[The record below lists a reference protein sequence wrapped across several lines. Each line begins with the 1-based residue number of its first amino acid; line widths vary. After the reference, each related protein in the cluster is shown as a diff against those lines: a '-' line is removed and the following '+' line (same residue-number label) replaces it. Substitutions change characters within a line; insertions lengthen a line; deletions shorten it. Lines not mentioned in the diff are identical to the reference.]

1 MKKKT
6 PMLNKRELLIGLT
19 CLSVGALGVFM
30 YMNTELSSNKELTK
44 RILSNAIGSM
54 QASQNLAESCS
65 EAYNT
70 SSTCVANLSTCNLQ
84 EEAKKLDA
92 FNLRRQQAD
101 EQINQMNKNME
112 QIIKNVSAK
121 R

>member
-6 PMLNKRELLIGLT
+6 LMLNRRELFIGLI
-19 CLSVGALGVFM
+19 CFSVGALAVFM
-30 YMNTELSSNKELTK
+30 YMNAELSSNKKLTT

-54 QASQNLAESCS
+54 KASQTLSESCS

-70 SSTCVANLSTCNLQ
+70 ATACVSNLSTCNLQ
-84 EEAKKLDA
+84 EEAKKLDT
-92 FNLRRQQAD
+92 FNTRKKHADQQID
-101 EQINQMNKNME
+101 WMNQDMKK
-112 QIIKNVSAK
+112 IIEEVSAN